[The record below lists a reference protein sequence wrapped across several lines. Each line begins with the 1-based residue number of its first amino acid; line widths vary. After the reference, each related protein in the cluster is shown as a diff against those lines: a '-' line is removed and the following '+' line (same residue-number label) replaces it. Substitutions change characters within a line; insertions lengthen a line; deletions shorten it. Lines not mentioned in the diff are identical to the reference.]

1 VRSVRTRRPRCRR
14 IIHETDAS
22 MGAAS
27 RCPGFSSTQRMSL
40 SGLRTSSFSPKSRRV
55 LCLWNSSHRSLRLGS
70 HFARIGPT
78 RPKHRAR
85 DCAPQSIRPKR
96 ARDTQDAALGGLSH
110 ERPAIRSA
118 ASYRSPSTAG
128 GRRFQGAKGCLNP
141 CSSPVRA
148 GSEDRTT
155 CHPTPGHPPA

>member
-70 HFARIGPT
+70 HFARVGPT
-78 RPKHRAR
+78 HR
-85 DCAPQSIRPKR
+85 SIE
-96 ARDTQDAALGGLSH
+96 H
-110 ERPAIRSA
+110 AIGRVGRSDRSA
-118 ASYRSPSTAG
+118 QQQPQ
-128 GRRFQGAKGCLNP
+128 F
-141 CSSPVRA
+141 SSPARPSRGARRTRTSGAASAPRHRKESPHDVRREHH
-148 GSEDRTT
+148 SEAEARVG
-155 CHPTPGHPPA
+155 PGACGRGVMKA